1 MEVELG
7 GRQKL
12 AALLAAADVPDR
24 DRSLAA
30 RLVDPANDHLSLA
43 QLCAFERISL
53 RRLLDFIKDAALIS
67 GQVRA
72 LVTVGDRLPDVAA
85 SLMTDAV
92 GGDRTCSVCRGLRQ
106 LIDDP
111 TPQNPSPVPRICV
124 ACSGTGVVEYHP
136 ETELRKVALTLGK
149 LLEKPGNTNNIVF
162 AQKFGAGTAPS
173 YAASVVELDQAIDGR
188 QRDQFGRRRAV
199 PDPPID
205 SVEEE

>member
-1 MEVELG
+1 MADDQLLPPPCPRPDKFVHGPPARTYRSHHKVQPLSRPNTVAALTPAEEAQFSSVEVELG

-92 GGDRTCSVCRGLRQ
+92 GGDRTCSVCRGLYDEQ
-106 LIDDP
+106 L
-111 TPQNPSPVPRICV
+111 QLAEV
-124 ACSGTGVVEYHP
+124 ADREP
-136 ETELRKVALTLGK
+136 F
-149 LLEKPGNTNNIVF
+149 P
-162 AQKFGAGTAPS
+162 
-173 YAASVVELDQAIDGR
+173 
-188 QRDQFGRRRAV
+188 
-199 PDPPID
+199 
-205 SVEEE
+205 